1 MWGLDSLGLPIS
13 ADGTVTLPFWAA
25 VTVAVVLLVLFVLA
39 LIRTGVAGT
48 LVFIALVGFGIWAAF
63 EWTDHEAVAQRRAL
77 EQQALALGAQAL
89 APGSGLACLRT
100 TGVDAVDTACERV
113 VFANPERAAA
123 ALSLVAHRLTLL
135 DQQTSFTGK
144 RDAGFDN
151 AFTSL
156 RNSLEQD
163 RFGIVAQVLATRY
176 GCTPERCDMLR
187 VLHDP
192 AKVKKNLSDRTFET
206 TVARHAAAW
215 ATAEA
220 SPSGSAP
227 ATTAG
232 IIPGTVAA
240 PIPDRYTLPSS
251 ASIPPVSIMS
261 AEPAPRP
268 AAPPPASRRTNHRQQ
283 STSPQAAGPVQLHPQ
298 QPQ

>member
-1 MWGLDSLGLPIS
+1 MWGLDSLGLPIN

-25 VTVAVVLLVLFVLA
+25 VTISVVLLVLFVLA

-48 LVFIALVGFGIWAAF
+48 LVFIALIGFGIWAAF
-63 EWTDHEAVAQRRAL
+63 EWTDHEAIAQRRAL
-77 EQQALALGAQAL
+77 EQQALALGTQAL
-89 APGSGLACLRT
+89 APGSGLACLRA

-113 VFANPERAAA
+113 VFATPERAAA
-123 ALSLVAHRLTLL
+123 ALALVAHRLTLL
-135 DQQTSFTGK
+135 DQQASFTGK

-151 AFTSL
+151 AFTGL

-176 GCTPERCDMLR
+176 GCTPERCEMLR

-206 TVARHAAAW
+206 TVARHATTW

-220 SPSGSAP
+220 SPSGSP
-227 ATTAG
+227 ASTAG

-261 AEPAPRP
+261 AEPMAPKP
-268 AAPPPASRRTNHRQQ
+268 APPPAPRRTNHRQQ
-283 STSPQAAGPVQLHPQ
+283 STSPQAAAPVQLHPQ
-298 QPQ
+298 